1 MAKFDMQIKA
11 LQNLARV
18 YAEELERDN
27 LSEDTRYKIA
37 DLLETIQMVVRSLER
52 KGNKNEKTKNKPG
65 HC

>member
-11 LQNLARV
+11 LQNLARA

-27 LSEDTRYKIA
+27 LSEDTQYKIA
-37 DLLETIQMVVRSLER
+37 DLIETIDMVVRSLKK

>member
-11 LQNLARV
+11 LQNLARA

-27 LSEDTRYKIA
+27 LSEGTQYKIA
-37 DLLETIQMVVRSLER
+37 DLIETIDMVVRSLEK

>member
-1 MAKFDMQIKA
+1 MAQIDMQIKA
-11 LQNLARV
+11 LQNLARA

-27 LSEDTRYKIA
+27 LAEDTQYKIA
-37 DLLETIQMVVRSLER
+37 DLIETIDMVVRSLEK

>member
-11 LQNLARV
+11 LQNLARA

-27 LSEDTRYKIA
+27 LSEDTQYKIA
-37 DLLETIQMVVRSLER
+37 DLIETIDMVVRSLEK